1 MRIIIVGGSFL
12 LPGQAVVTRST
23 EIAAPPDK
31 VFAIVGD
38 LRRFNEFS
46 PWADLD
52 PNIKYT
58 LEGPES
64 GVGQKMNWTSDNA
77 DVGNGSQTITS
88 YEPPNFVESELDF
101 GMRGNSV
108 ASFDLVPSTSGTNV
122 TWTFKSDLEGIPA
135 KWFGL
140 MFDRWIGADY
150 ERGLAK
156 LKAVAEKPAPGTSRT
171 GASGARATSRCHG
184 TGSTRAGATHARA
197 SRAGTAGAVAA
208 QRYLPTAS
216 GANCARNSSLGGIG
230 LITSISTPLGSRVMK
245 CRWPKGS
252 SRSVRRIGS
261 PAALHALVDR
271 IGVLDLEIDQHAAGA
286 PPALGRDR
294 LVVALQDAR
303 G

>member
-1 MRIIIVGGSFL
+1 MLTVLKWLFYLIAAVALIIVGGSFL

-88 YEPPNFVESELDF
+88 YEPPNFVESQLDF

-156 LKAVAEKPAPGTSRT
+156 LKAVAEKPAPEQ
-171 GASGARATSRCHG
+171 AAPEPATPEQP
-184 TGSTRAGATHARA
+184 AAPEQPAPEAATPE
-197 SRAGTAGAVAA
+197 
-208 QRYLPTAS
+208 PTA
-216 GANCARNSSLGGIG
+216 
-230 LITSISTPLGSRVMK
+230 
-245 CRWPKGS
+245 
-252 SRSVRRIGS
+252 
-261 PAALHALVDR
+261 PA
-271 IGVLDLEIDQHAAGA
+271 Q
-286 PPALGRDR
+286 PA
-294 LVVALQDAR
+294 Q
-303 G
+303 